1 MSRGGK
7 REGAGRKA
15 LVANKISS
23 NIKLSPETRVIIERY
38 SQGLGLNKS
47 DFIDRFLFLYVESCP
62 DIIKCPHCGSPMKW
76 DSVGINP
83 LNVKNVAKINKKP
96 VQR

>member
-23 NIKLSPETRVIIERY
+23 NIKLSPETRAIIERY

-47 DFIDRFLFLYVESCP
+47 DSSTDFFFFMLKAARTLS
-62 DIIKCPHCGSPMKW
+62 
-76 DSVGINP
+76 SV
-83 LNVKNVAKINKKP
+83 LTVVAL
-96 VQR
+96 

>member
-23 NIKLSPETRVIIERY
+23 NIKLSPETRAIIERY

-76 DSVGINP
+76 DSVGINHP
-83 LNVKNVAKINKKP
+83 KCKECGKD
-96 VQR
+96 

>member
-23 NIKLSPETRVIIERY
+23 NIKLSPETRAIIERY

-47 DFIDRFLFLYVESCP
+47 DFIDRFLFLC
-62 DIIKCPHCGSPMKW
+62 
-76 DSVGINP
+76 
-83 LNVKNVAKINKKP
+83 
-96 VQR
+96 

>member
-23 NIKLSPETRVIIERY
+23 NIKLSPETRAIIERY

-47 DFIDRFLFLYVESCP
+47 DFIDRFLFFMLKAARTLS
-62 DIIKCPHCGSPMKW
+62 
-76 DSVGINP
+76 SV
-83 LNVKNVAKINKKP
+83 LTVVAL
-96 VQR
+96 